1 MKKVNDILE
10 ASSLLGKM
18 INMGGRRAKVTSI
31 AKQGDGRYDTDYEI
45 RFLDDN
51 TKTVLSDPMVRAFME
66 SVELEEKVVKGEV
79 APFVVKQRDGNYVT
93 QTQGKKIKYVGRELD
108 KAQ

>member
-1 MKKVNDILE
+1 MKKLTDILE
-10 ASSLLGKM
+10 ASPLLGKM

-66 SVELEEKVVKGEV
+66 SVEL
-79 APFVVKQRDGNYVT
+79 
-93 QTQGKKIKYVGRELD
+93 
-108 KAQ
+108 

>member
-1 MKKVNDILE
+1 MKKLNDILE
-10 ASSLLGKM
+10 ASPLLGKM

-66 SVELEEKVVKGEV
+66 SVELDERRQ
-79 APFVVKQRDGNYVT
+79 QRMDGSSWSRHWSCVCAWDPTDQCFT
-93 QTQGKKIKYVGRELD
+93 QCLLQCGQ
-108 KAQ
+108 A